1 MSQQSSLR
9 RDQITVE
16 YRNGAAFD
24 THATQMRQAGW
35 QIGPHTEKGKKASV
49 VWFRDV
55 PASVPPKAFLP
66 SQSRRG
72 RSPLRIIGVVVAAL
86 VVLLIIGAAIGGTN
100 ATVNKSAVATRA
112 VTLSNSDYQTVDVRD
127 LKKNPDVYKGKPIQV
142 QGEVFNIKEQSG
154 QTFLQMW
161 VPIPGGTQFDRE
173 AVVVNYGG
181 TLPNIYEKTKVTVFG
196 IGDGTGSGK
205 NAFGGTNTQP
215 AIRAD
220 RVTITG

>member
-16 YRNGAAFD
+16 CRNGAAFNK
-24 THATQMRQAGW
+24 HAAQMQQAGW
-35 QIGPHTEKGKKASV
+35 QIGPHTERGKKASV

-66 SQSRRG
+66 ALP
-72 RSPLRIIGVVVAAL
+72 RSGLPLVRIIGVAVAAI

-100 ATVNKSAVATRA
+100 ATANKNAVATRV
-112 VTLSNSDYQTVDVRD
+112 VTLSDGDYQTVDVRD
-127 LKKNPDVYKGKPIQV
+127 LTKNPDAYKGKSIQL

-173 AVVVNYGG
+173 AVVVNYGRA
-181 TLPNIYEKTKVTVFG
+181 LPNVYEKTKITVFG

-220 RVTITG
+220 RVVT

>member
-9 RDQITVE
+9 RDQITVK
-16 YRNGAAFD
+16 YRNGAAFNK
-24 THATQMRQAGW
+24 HAAQMQQAGW
-35 QIGPHTEKGKKASV
+35 QIGPHTERGKKASV

-66 SQSRRG
+66 TPP
-72 RSPLRIIGVVVAAL
+72 RSGLPLIRIIGMAVAVL
-86 VVLLIIGAAIGGTN
+86 VVLLIIGAAISGTN
-100 ATVNKSAVATRA
+100 ATANKNAVATRV
-112 VTLSNSDYQTVDVRD
+112 VTLSDGDYQAVDVRD
-127 LKKNPDVYKGKPIQV
+127 LKKNPDAYKGKPIQL

-181 TLPNIYEKTKVTVFG
+181 ALPNVYEKTKITVFG

-205 NAFGGTNTQP
+205 NAFGATSTQP
-215 AIRAD
+215 AIHAD
-220 RVTITG
+220 RVIA